1 MKILKA
7 ARFGPSG
14 LPADWLDSKGKGV
27 VEPAEGRDPVFGFE
41 GIRVPLYCLM
51 SGRRGACDAIARYWL
66 ALVRAG
72 KPLPAWVNV
81 VTGETA
87 PYALSAGAT
96 AIAGR
101 LLNRHLPAGG
111 RDTDRSGDGRG
122 GQEGVRRGIS
132 RRATRTS

>member
-66 ALVRAG
+66 APVRAG
-72 KPLPAWVNV
+72 KPLPARSEEH
-81 VTGETA
+81 TSELQSLMRIS
-87 PYALSAGAT
+87 YAVFCLKNNTKQHTTSQLLTLTHRTQSTLS
-96 AIAGR
+96 
-101 LLNRHLPAGG
+101 H
-111 RDTDRSGDGRG
+111 
-122 GQEGVRRGIS
+122 
-132 RRATRTS
+132 

>member
-27 VEPAEGRDPVFGFE
+27 VEPAEGRDPVSGFE

-51 SGRRGACDAIARYWL
+51 TGRRGACDAIARYSL

-72 KPLPAWVNV
+72 QPLPPWVNV
-81 VTGETA
+81 VTAETA
-87 PYALSAGAT
+87 PYALST
-96 AIAGR
+96 SPTPIAGPPPPP
-101 LLNRHLPAGG
+101 NPPAG
-111 RDTDRSGDGRG
+111 RTDL
-122 GQEGVRRGIS
+122 GII
-132 RRATRTS
+132 